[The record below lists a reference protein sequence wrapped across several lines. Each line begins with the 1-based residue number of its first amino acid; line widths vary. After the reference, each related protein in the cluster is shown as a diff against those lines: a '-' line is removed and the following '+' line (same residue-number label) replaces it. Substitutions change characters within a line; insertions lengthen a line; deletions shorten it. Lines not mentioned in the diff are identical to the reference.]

1 MTQIEQQY
9 RRWEGSHEGIWR
21 RRWVIAGGMLQ
32 GCLKGKWLQR
42 LVAGCWIAALG
53 QIILLFFYSQLV
65 DSTSAVA
72 DWLGADDEGFAM
84 LVFSLEMLIKQNPEL
99 AVSVPWKIVFGFYS
113 LMLFWP
119 TMLVLTV
126 AVPRIISADLSSNA
140 IVLYASKAVSR
151 WDYLFG
157 KLGAVAG
164 LIILTWVGPVL
175 FAWLGGNLLA
185 PSWKFFWLT
194 REALF
199 SSLTFGLVGL
209 GFLAVLT
216 LGVSALSP
224 NAKVVTSAWLAL
236 WLLGWG
242 MEAPA
247 NASRADW
254 MLHLSFRYNL
264 SQVHTRVFSPGDTF
278 DKLNAFRNRE
288 GEISPLVRPMRVFT
302 RMQNRELR
310 WADRRARRRVYEEMN
325 EQNPGYE
332 QETQRLVAQETDE
345 ERHEEIRM
353 EREEARDV
361 FRRELRE
368 KIRKEEEAKAIVR
381 QARQFQGAL
390 VWLGLLMALSCGVI
404 YLRLRPQ

>member
-1 MTQIEQQY
+1 
-9 RRWEGSHEGIWR
+9 
-21 RRWVIAGGMLQ
+21 
-32 GCLKGKWLQR
+32 
-42 LVAGCWIAALG
+42 
-53 QIILLFFYSQLV
+53 
-65 DSTSAVA
+65 
-72 DWLGADDEGFAM
+72 
-84 LVFSLEMLIKQNPEL
+84 
-99 AVSVPWKIVFGFYS
+99 
-113 LMLFWP
+113 
-119 TMLVLTV
+119 
-126 AVPRIISADLSSNA
+126 
-140 IVLYASKAVSR
+140 
-151 WDYLFG
+151 
-157 KLGAVAG
+157 
-164 LIILTWVGPVL
+164 
-175 FAWLGGNLLA
+175 
-185 PSWKFFWLT
+185 
-194 REALF
+194 
-199 SSLTFGLVGL
+199 
-209 GFLAVLT
+209 LT

-247 NASRADW
+247 SASRTDW

-264 SQVHTRVFSPGDTF
+264 SQVHARVFSPGDTF

-288 GEISPLVRPMRVFT
+288 GEISPLLRPMRIFT

-361 FRRELRE
+361 FRQELRE